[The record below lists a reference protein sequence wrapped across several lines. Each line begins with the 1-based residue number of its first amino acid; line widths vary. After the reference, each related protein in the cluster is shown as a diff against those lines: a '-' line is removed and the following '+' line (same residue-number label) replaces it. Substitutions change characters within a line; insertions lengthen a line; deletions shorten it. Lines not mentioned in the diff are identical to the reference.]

1 MYNLLPKSSW
11 LFIFLIFNS
20 FHSTTHLIQ
29 AGITDFSVGW
39 KGNMAALVVLSKT
52 IYFYILYLIP
62 LAIRL
67 LGKKCRSARR
77 IEACEPGTRVEDLL
91 VMSIGFTATI
101 IENWPPDAPCPL
113 PRFVLRTCTS
123 MPTANPVF
131 FLFFTGSQ
139 DYVI

>member
-20 FHSTTHLIQ
+20 FHSTTHLIL

-39 KGNMAALVVLSKT
+39 KGNMAAPVVLSKT

-67 LGKKCRSARR
+67 VGKEYRSARQG
-77 IEACEPGTRVEDLL
+77 E
-91 VMSIGFTATI
+91 VMKYTWERSADWGVWTWHSCGRSNCHVHQLCRNHYWELT
-101 IENWPPDAPCPL
+101 
-113 PRFVLRTCTS
+113 PRCTMS
-123 MPTANPVF
+123 TPSLCAAHVCINAD
-131 FLFFTGSQ
+131 S
-139 DYVI
+139 